1 MRKIFQS
8 RALLVIGASQAVSG
22 IGNWISLVAVFTLI
36 VFYNKGGVTQTSWVL
51 LAGLAPTILCSP
63 LAGWCCD
70 RFDRKWLMILSE
82 FCSGLAVLGIV
93 LSRRVEFIYGLIVI
107 QSCFGALLI
116 PASQSAL
123 PSLVREEDLTRANAF
138 LQQLTSIIKIG
149 GPLFAGALL
158 AVLRPQQAMILD
170 VISFGLSVLILSL
183 LPALPP
189 MKKTQHVEE
198 TPENNVMA
206 PATGTVFNVLRA
218 SSLLRLLFV
227 VGFFLVVIVGNFDLL
242 AIVFIRD
249 VLRQSASFFGLLVG
263 IVGFGM
269 AASSGWLL
277 LRKGK
282 ANHWRDFVIGCLLL
296 VLLPGS
302 IWLTS
307 VVAMPGLGVI
317 MVIIGCLF
325 GGLGIALVNVQEG
338 TLLQLLSPRD
348 VLGRLSGLFQS
359 ILAVGNILVLL
370 VTPLFVP
377 AYVSTGPFMGIGAL
391 AMLFLTVCTIL
402 TLYSTRRDTAVQS
415 EASHL
420 KIHIIEELQQGE

>member
-1 MRKIFQS
+1 MKRIFKS
-8 RALLVIGASQAVSG
+8 RALLIIGASQAVSG
-22 IGNWISLVAVFTLI
+22 IGNWISVVAVFALI
-36 VFYNKGGVTQTSWVL
+36 VFYNKGGVTQASWLL
-51 LAGLAPTILCSP
+51 LAALAPTILCSP
-63 LAGWCCD
+63 LAGWCSD

-93 LSRRVEFIYGLIVI
+93 LSRRVEFIYGLLVI
-107 QSCFGALLI
+107 QSCFGALMI

-123 PSLVREEDLTRANAF
+123 PSLVGEEDLTRANAF

-189 MKKTQHVEE
+189 VKKAKLVEE
-198 TPENNVMA
+198 VPEKEIA
-206 PATGTVFNVLRA
+206 TPATSTVFNALRA
-218 SSLLRLLFV
+218 SGPLRLLFV

-242 AIVFIRD
+242 GIVFIRD
-249 VLRQSASFFGLLVG
+249 VLRQQASFFGLLVG
-263 IVGFGM
+263 IVGIGM
-269 AASSGWLL
+269 AASSSWLL
-277 LRKGK
+277 LRKGE
-282 ANHWRDFVIGCLLL
+282 ANHWRELMTGNLFLALLA
-296 VLLPGS
+296 GS
-302 IWLTS
+302 IWLAS
-307 VVAMPGLGVI
+307 VLATPGLGAITVI
-317 MVIIGCLF
+317 VGCLF
-325 GGLGIALVNVQEG
+325 GGLGISLVNVQMG

-348 VLGRLSGLFQS
+348 VLGRLSGLLQS
-359 ILAVGNILVLL
+359 ALAVGNILALL

-377 AYVSTGPFMGIGAL
+377 AYISTGLFMGIGAL

-402 TLYSTRRDTAVQS
+402 TLYSTRRATAVQT

-420 KIHIIEELQQGE
+420 KLHTEELQQGE

>member
-1 MRKIFQS
+1 MKKIFKS
-8 RALLVIGASQAVSG
+8 RALLIIGASQAVSG

-93 LSRRVEFIYGLIVI
+93 LSRRVEFIYGLLVI
-107 QSCFGALLI
+107 QSCFGSLLI

-138 LQQLTSIIKIG
+138 LQQLASIIKIG

-170 VISFGLSVLILSL
+170 VVSFGLSVLILSL

-189 MKKTQHVEE
+189 VKKAKSVEE
-198 TPENNVMA
+198 VPDKEIATPA
-206 PATGTVFNVLRA
+206 ASTIFSSLRA
-218 SSLLRLLFV
+218 SGSLRLLFV
-227 VGFFLVVIVGNFDLL
+227 VGFFLIVIVGNFDLL

-249 VLRQSASFFGLLVG
+249 VLRQQASFFGLLVG
-263 IVGFGM
+263 IVGIGM

-282 ANHWRDFVIGCLLL
+282 ADHWRDLVIGCVGLALLA
-296 VLLPGS
+296 GS
-302 IWLTS
+302 IWLAS
-307 VVAMPGLGVI
+307 IVAAPSLGAI
-317 MVIIGCLF
+317 MVIVGCLF
-325 GGLGIALVNVQEG
+325 GGLGISLVNVQAG
-338 TLLQLLSPRD
+338 TLLQLLSPPD

-359 ILAVGNILVLL
+359 ILAVGNILALL

-377 AYVSTGPFMGIGAL
+377 AYISTGPFMGIGAL
-391 AMLFLTVCTIL
+391 AMLFLTACTIL
-402 TLYSTRRDTAVQS
+402 TLYSTRRATAVQT

-420 KIHIIEELQQGE
+420 KLHTEGLEQRE